1 MKMADKVK
9 NSISIFL
16 LKINKF
22 EAFTYTSYVKYVQ
35 KCKICKEKK

>member
-22 EAFTYTSYVKYVQ
+22 EAFTYTSYFKYVQ